1 MVPNSWEQM
10 DGKTLL
16 DMLEQ
21 QCVAQGISDLHCSP
35 EKEFVRFEVRLHG
48 VLELL
53 AHITPA
59 VYTDFLRHVK
69 FASKLKMNITNIPQ
83 DGQLV
88 FGATE
93 KDTQGGTT
101 EGREQSRGAEGG
113 ERSRTVNIRVAT
125 IPSRFG
131 EAITLRFL
139 DPKRGIVALKELG
152 FPDTMSG
159 KLADMM
165 KVANGLF
172 LITGPTGS
180 GKTTTLYALLKTLI
194 GTHRHII
201 TLEDPI
207 EYEIGGIV
215 QSQMDASHDYTFSSG
230 LRSILRHD
238 PNVILVGEIRDL
250 ETAQTAIDA
259 SLTGHLVLS
268 TLHTNSAI
276 EAIPRLLSMGVS
288 PYTFAPALRGVMAQR
303 LVRTL
308 RKELQAE
315 GAKVDSA
322 DSASFGGRT
331 VIAELLQATPEI
343 QNLIL
348 SNEPATV
355 IEQQARKQGY
365 VSMREMGEG
374 LVKQRITVQSE
385 VDRVTR

>member
-1 MVPNSWEQM
+1 MAANSWEQM

-16 DMLEQ
+16 DTLEQ

-35 EKEFVRFEVRLHG
+35 EKDFVRFEVRLHG

-53 AHITPA
+53 GHISQQ

-69 FASKLKMNITNIPQ
+69 FASRLKMNITNIPQ

-88 FGATE
+88 FAVVE
-93 KDTQGGTT
+93 KDASGKDQ
-101 EGREQSRGAEGG
+101 
-113 ERSRTVNIRVAT
+113 SRTVNIRVAT

-139 DPKRGIVALKELG
+139 DPKRGIVTLTELG
-152 FPDTMSG
+152 FPDAMAG

-215 QSQMDASHDYTFSSG
+215 QSQMDASHDYTFASG

-308 RKELQAE
+308 KKELQKE
-315 GAKVDSA
+315 GVKVDPA
-322 DSASFGGRT
+322 NSASFGGRT
-331 VIAELLQATPEI
+331 VIAELLQATQEI

-348 SNEPATV
+348 SNESASM

-365 VSMREMGEG
+365 VSMREMGDG
-374 LVKQRITVQSE
+374 LVKQHITVQSE

>member
-1 MVPNSWEQM
+1 MAPNQWEQM

-16 DMLEQ
+16 DTLEQ
-21 QCVAQGISDLHCSP
+21 QCVAKGISDLHCSP

-53 AHITPA
+53 AHIVPA
-59 VYTDFLRHVK
+59 VYVDFLRHVK
-69 FASKLKMNITNIPQ
+69 FASRLKMNITNIPQ

-88 FGATE
+88 FAVVE
-93 KDTQGGTT
+93 KD
-101 EGREQSRGAEGG
+101 QSGHDQ
-113 ERSRTVNIRVAT
+113 SRTVNIRVAT

-139 DPKRGIVALKELG
+139 DPKRGIVNLKELG

-159 KLADMM
+159 TLADMM

-215 QSQMDASHDYTFSSG
+215 QSQMDASHDYTFATG

-308 RKELQAE
+308 TKELQKE
-315 GAKVDSA
+315 GAKVDPA
-322 DSASFGGRT
+322 DSASYGGRT

-348 SNEPATV
+348 NNESATV

-365 VSMREMGEG
+365 ISMREMGDQ
-374 LVKQRITVQSE
+374 LVKERMTVQSE

>member
-1 MVPNSWEQM
+1 MAANQWEQM

-16 DMLEQ
+16 DTLEQ

-48 VLELL
+48 VLELI
-53 AHITPA
+53 AHISHH

-69 FASKLKMNITNIPQ
+69 FAAKLKMNITDIPQ

-88 FGATE
+88 FGVTE
-93 KDTQGGTT
+93 KDASGNVQ
-101 EGREQSRGAEGG
+101 
-113 ERSRTVNIRVAT
+113 SRTVNIRVAT

-152 FPDTMSG
+152 FPDAMAG
-159 KLADMM
+159 KLTEMM
-165 KVANGLF
+165 RVANGLF

-215 QSQMDASHDYTFSSG
+215 QSQMDASHDYTFATG

-308 RKELQAE
+308 KKELQKE
-315 GAKVDSA
+315 GATVDPA

-331 VIAELLQATPEI
+331 VIAELLEATPEI

-348 SNEPATV
+348 SNESAVT

-365 VSMREMGEG
+365 ISMRDMGNA
-374 LVKQRITVQSE
+374 LVKQHITVQSE